1 MFYYINHDTILQRV
15 PDLTSLTSC
24 GNIKLDGKIIAS
36 PFLIF
41 NCSSD
46 TINSPPL
53 KSSFKNNKTD
63 ACGYPYC

>member
-1 MFYYINHDTILQRV
+1 M

-53 KSSFKNNKTD
+53 KSSFKKPHCRYGSISFKIIQL
-63 ACGYPYC
+63 ARSKLEK